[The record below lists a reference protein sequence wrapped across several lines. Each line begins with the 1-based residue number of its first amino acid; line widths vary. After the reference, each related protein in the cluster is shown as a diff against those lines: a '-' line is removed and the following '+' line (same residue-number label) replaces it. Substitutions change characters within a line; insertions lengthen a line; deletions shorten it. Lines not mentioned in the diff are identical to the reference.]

1 MCQLFQPR
9 TVFWLASLRKKCN
22 FRAEFGS
29 FTGKIQKRSGEE
41 NKNRN
46 NLKVTV
52 LKQVSKNLLPDKF
65 SENRFFSILHRY
77 G

>member
-1 MCQLFQPR
+1 MGQPFQPR

-22 FRAEFGS
+22 FRAEYGS
-29 FTGKIQKRSGEE
+29 FTDKIQRRSGEE
-41 NKNRN
+41 YKNPN

-65 SENRFFSILHRY
+65 SENRFFFYLA
-77 G
+77 